1 MRDMREKMR
10 SSNGRERPE
19 IQQNAEF
26 AGLIHRTVE
35 FVETSLSRP
44 LKSHKPLQANFLLK
58 DGGNGCVEFEE
69 RLRHSLLD
77 LGRRLQN
84 SGDEDTVDFVMF
96 RLRHIKRHLLHFERY
111 TKVVRAISAVIV
123 LLESEEE
130 SSVNHNFPG
139 YCVAPRGNY
148 DTRAVPTTNKCTD
161 FASFETTSPLNNANR
176 DPNENLRHSLGLM
189 LNPVKF
195 FWRLIEYICGCLTCL
210 FFHPPCCTLKST
222 LHRRVYLLLIIWGI
236 LYGSS
241 CSIKSLRRR

>member
-1 MRDMREKMR
+1 MPHAFTFHSCGKCRAPFASCFIVFTFVVCEAWRMRDMREKMR
-10 SSNGRERPE
+10 SSNGRERPK

-26 AGLIHRTVE
+26 AGWIHRTVE

-96 RLRHIKRHLLHFERY
+96 RLRHINRHLLHFERY
-111 TKVVRAISAVIV
+111 TEVVRSISAVIV

-130 SSVNHNFPG
+130 
-139 YCVAPRGNY
+139 
-148 DTRAVPTTNKCTD
+148 RA
-161 FASFETTSPLNNANR
+161 
-176 DPNENLRHSLGLM
+176 
-189 LNPVKF
+189 
-195 FWRLIEYICGCLTCL
+195 
-210 FFHPPCCTLKST
+210 ST
-222 LHRRVYLLLIIWGI
+222 
-236 LYGSS
+236 
-241 CSIKSLRRR
+241 